1 MIHRRDEFRGAQ
13 ATIDKVHQLAKDG
26 KINLFTQ
33 YQMASVKGDKNL
45 ESIDI
50 KHDNNEIKNLKTDY
64 VLGFFGLIMQLGPIA
79 NWGLNID
86 KKTIEVDTEKFE
98 TNQKGIYAV
107 GDICNYP
114 GKLKLILSGF
124 HEGALAAR
132 ACFKLARPNEK
143 YRFEFTTSSKTI
155 KERLGVKKVIE
166 LYSANTPNGK
176 KISIMLEEIGY
187 EYKVINIDLNKGDQ
201 FKPEFKKISP
211 FSKIPVIIDQ
221 DNNKNIF
228 ESGAILMYLA
238 EQSGKF
244 YDTKDR
250 LEINQWLMAQMGY
263 VGPMLGQHHQFH
275 HYNPGKSQ
283 FGEER
288 YFKISKR
295 IYEELDERLSK
306 SRFLAGENYTI
317 ADIGTFPWIARHE
330 WHDIGLKNYK
340 NLTRWYVE
348 ISEREAVKKG
358 FKFMNKD
365 EVPPKP

>member
-1 MIHRRDEFRGAQ
+1 
-13 ATIDKVHQLAKDG
+13 
-26 KINLFTQ
+26 
-33 YQMASVKGDKNL
+33 
-45 ESIDI
+45 
-50 KHDNNEIKNLKTDY
+50 
-64 VLGFFGLIMQLGPIA
+64 
-79 NWGLNID
+79 
-86 KKTIEVDTEKFE
+86 
-98 TNQKGIYAV
+98 
-107 GDICNYP
+107 
-114 GKLKLILSGF
+114 
-124 HEGALAAR
+124 
-132 ACFKLARPNEK
+132 
-143 YRFEFTTSSKTI
+143 
-155 KERLGVKKVIE
+155 
-166 LYSANTPNGK
+166 
-176 KISIMLEEIGY
+176 MLEEIGY

-211 FSKIPVIIDQ
+211 LSKIPVIIDQ

-288 YFKISKR
+288 YFKITKR

-306 SRFLAGENYTI
+306 SKFLAGENYTI

-358 FKFMNKD
+358 FRFMNKD

>member
-1 MIHRRDEFRGAQ
+1 
-13 ATIDKVHQLAKDG
+13 
-26 KINLFTQ
+26 
-33 YQMASVKGDKNL
+33 
-45 ESIDI
+45 
-50 KHDNNEIKNLKTDY
+50 
-64 VLGFFGLIMQLGPIA
+64 
-79 NWGLNID
+79 
-86 KKTIEVDTEKFE
+86 
-98 TNQKGIYAV
+98 
-107 GDICNYP
+107 
-114 GKLKLILSGF
+114 
-124 HEGALAAR
+124 
-132 ACFKLARPNEK
+132 
-143 YRFEFTTSSKTI
+143 
-155 KERLGVKKVIE
+155 
-166 LYSANTPNGK
+166 
-176 KISIMLEEIGY
+176 MLEEIGY
-187 EYKVINIDLNKGDQ
+187 EYKVVNIDLNKGDQ

-211 FSKIPVIIDQ
+211 LSKIPVIIDQ
-221 DNNKNIF
+221 DKNKNIF

-348 ISEREAVKKG
+348 ISERDAVKKG